1 MEGSE
6 TNIRRAMN
14 HKDIYNMQMRVS
26 QHFPWVTPTYSKHY
40 GGNWVKVVREITTL
54 LSFTLSRYRFGRILY
69 LFTISLS

>member
-40 GGNWVKVVREITTL
+40 GGNWVKVVREIV
-54 LSFTLSRYRFGRILY
+54 LY
-69 LFTISLS
+69 